1 MEDINKLIEQY
12 YELSNYGSVDKV
24 YKLLQI
30 DEISIPKKSIKEY
43 LNKKE
48 ETQLLNEDKQS
59 KLKYTPIVAMDPN
72 DIWCIDIFVLAKYKK
87 TNKNYAYIFAVID
100 VFTRKTYC
108 IAMKTKDIDDVTN
121 ALNTIMK
128 KNDVTPK
135 VIVSDSDSSFTG
147 FEFQKLLKQHEII
160 HNTVIIN
167 DHHSLGIIDRF
178 ARTLKTIFSKLF
190 IKNKNTDWISHLDSV
205 INRYNNNPH
214 SSIADIKPNEADQG
228 EYKNIILEINQL
240 KSKVEGVKNIFAIG
254 DKVRI
259 RDKTIFTKGTEPRFG
274 DTVYIVESVR
284 GDTVKLNN
292 KKSYRSSSLQ
302 KINKNYVIPEQ
313 PVKNI
318 IKKATKKH
326 QQELLLKRE
335 SVDEKDIITEKR
347 ERKKTKRYDD

>member
-87 TNKNYAYIFAVID
+87 TNKNYSYIFAVID

-128 KNDVTPK
+128 KNSVTPK

-214 SSIADIKPNEADQG
+214 SSIADMKPNEAHIG
-228 EYKNIILEINQL
+228 EYYNIIKDINIA
-240 KSKVEGVKNIFAIG
+240 KSKIEGYKNDFKEG

-259 RDKTIFTKGTEPRFG
+259 RIEGIFKKGTEPRFS
-274 DTVYIVESVR
+274 DEIYIVKSVR
-284 GDTVKLNN
+284 GSTVTLNN
-292 KKSYRSSSLQ
+292 DKAYRVTSLL
-302 KINKNYVIPEQ
+302 KINKDFVIPE
-313 PVKNI
+313 K
-318 IKKATKKH
+318 IKRNVIKQATKDKK
-326 QQELLLKRE
+326 QEQLHKRIDVQE
-335 SVDEKDIITEKR
+335 SNILEGKR
-347 ERKKTKRYDD
+347 ERKKKVY